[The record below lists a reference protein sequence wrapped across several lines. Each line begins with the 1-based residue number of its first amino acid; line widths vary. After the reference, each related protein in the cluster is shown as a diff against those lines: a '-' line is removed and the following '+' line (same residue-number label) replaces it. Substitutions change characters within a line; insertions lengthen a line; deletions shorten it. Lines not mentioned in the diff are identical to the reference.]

1 MSLVT
6 RDSRNAAQAGA
17 ATLKIQRRLLLS
29 DGEASRTGVEWHHL
43 AGDCLGF
50 YPRSHEEV
58 ARVAALIDRCI
69 ARERDKK
76 NNALGITSKAAA
88 WRYIEAQRE
97 KQSGSEDKGF
107 GAVRIKYGKF
117 GPFVL
122 TFGEPDAVYFFQ
134 SPEEKNIIAK
144 FLKI

>member
-1 MSLVT
+1 MSLIK
-6 RDSRNAAQAGA
+6 RDSMNAMQAGTP
-17 ATLKIQRRLLLS
+17 TLKIQRRLLLS
-29 DGEASRTGVEWHHL
+29 DGEASCTGVEWHHL

-58 ARVAALIDRCI
+58 ARVAALIDRCT

-76 NNALGITSKAAA
+76 NNALGIKSKAAA

-97 KQSGSEDKGF
+97 KHLGGENKGF
-107 GAVRIKYGKF
+107 GSIDIMYGKY
-117 GPFVL
+117 GPFVPA
-122 TFGEPDAVYFFQ
+122 FGEPDAVYFFQ
-134 SPEEKNIIAK
+134 SSEEKNSIAK